1 MENIKM
7 YTEGTKLETLNI
19 DGIECYEL
27 DGVVYLKLEDIAK
40 GLGFTKAETKN
51 GKQYS
56 SVRWE
61 RVLGFLN
68 EFGFDH
74 KWAKDDF
81 IPENI
86 FYRLAMKASNAAAV
100 AFQKKIADEVIPSI
114 RKHGAYL
121 TPEKV
126 EEILLNPD
134 TIILLATRLKN
145 EQEERM
151 RLEAQIEADAPKVE
165 LAERCL
171 MASNSISL
179 NEFCKVLYRENDLE
193 IGSHRLFRFLRERK
207 VLQAN
212 NLPYQSY
219 MQRGWFDN
227 TQEQDCVGSNII
239 TYPTARITPKGQ
251 MGVLRLLK
259 KYYNPAM

>member
-27 DGVVYLKLEDIAK
+27 DGVAYLKLEAVAR
-40 GLGFTKAETKN
+40 GLGFTRVANSGNEV
-51 GKQYS
+51 
-56 SVRWE
+56 VRWE
-61 RVLGFLN
+61 RINKYLA
-68 EFGFDH
+68 EFGVPTCGH
-74 KWAKDDF
+74 DDF

-86 FYRLAMKASNAAAV
+86 FYRLAMKANNAAAE

-126 EEILLNPD
+126 EEVLLNPD

-165 LAERCL
+165 LAEQCL
-171 MASNSISL
+171 MAKNSISL

-193 IGSHRLFRFLRERK
+193 IGSHRLFRFLREHK

-212 NLPYQSY
+212 NLPYQCY
-219 MQRGWFDN
+219 MERGWFDN
-227 TQEQDCVGSNII
+227 TQEQYCVGSNII

-259 KYYNPAM
+259 KYYKPAM

>member
-165 LAERCL
+165 LAEQCL
-171 MASNSISL
+171 MAKNSISL

-193 IGSHRLFRFLRERK
+193 IGSHRLFRFLREHK

-219 MQRGWFDN
+219 MERGWFDN

-259 KYYNPAM
+259 KYYKPAM

>member
-145 EQEERM
+145 EHEERM

>member
-134 TIILLATRLKN
+134 TIISLATRLKN

>member
-165 LAERCL
+165 LAEQCL
-171 MASNSISL
+171 MAKNSISL

-193 IGSHRLFRFLRERK
+193 IGSHRLFRFLREHK

-212 NLPYQSY
+212 NLRNKIVLTATLSHI
-219 MQRGWFDN
+219 QR
-227 TQEQDCVGSNII
+227 QELPQRVRWVC
-239 TYPTARITPKGQ
+239 
-251 MGVLRLLK
+251 
-259 KYYNPAM
+259 

>member
-7 YTEGTKLETLNI
+7 YTEGTELETLNI

-27 DGVVYLKLEDIAK
+27 DGVAYLKLEDIAR
-40 GLGFTKAETKN
+40 GLGFTQTQNKK
-51 GKQYS
+51 GKTYE

-61 RVLGFLN
+61 RINQYLK
-68 EFGFDH
+68 EFGFPH
-74 KWAKDDF
+74 QWGKDDF

-86 FYRLAMKASNAAAV
+86 FYRLAMKANNAAAE

-126 EEILLNPD
+126 EEVLLNPD
-134 TIILLATRLKN
+134 TIILLATKLKN

-165 LAERCL
+165 LAEQCL
-171 MASNSISL
+171 MAQNSISL

-193 IGSHRLFRFLRERK
+193 IGSHRLFRFLREHK

-227 TQEQDCVGSNII
+227 IQKNDCVDSNIF

>member
-40 GLGFTKAETKN
+40 GLGFTRVANSGNEV
-51 GKQYS
+51 
-56 SVRWE
+56 VRWE
-61 RVLGFLN
+61 RVNKYLA
-68 EFGFDH
+68 EFGVPTCGH
-74 KWAKDDF
+74 DDF

-86 FYRLAMKASNAAAV
+86 FYRLAMKANNAAAV

-121 TPEKV
+121 TPKKV
-126 EEILLNPD
+126 EEVLLNPD

-165 LAERCL
+165 LAEQCL
-171 MASNSISL
+171 MAKNSISL

-193 IGSHRLFRFLRERK
+193 IGSHRLFRFLREHK

>member
-27 DGVVYLKLEDIAK
+27 DGVAYLKLEAVAR
-40 GLGFTKAETKN
+40 GLGFTRVANSGNEV
-51 GKQYS
+51 
-56 SVRWE
+56 VRWE
-61 RVLGFLN
+61 RVNKYLA
-68 EFGFDH
+68 EFGVPTCGH
-74 KWAKDDF
+74 DDF

-86 FYRLAMKASNAAAV
+86 FYRLAMKANNAAAE

-126 EEILLNPD
+126 EEVLLNPD

-165 LAERCL
+165 LAEQCL

>member
-27 DGVVYLKLEDIAK
+27 DGVAYLKLEAVAR
-40 GLGFTKAETKN
+40 GLGFTQIQNKK
-51 GKQYS
+51 GKTYE

-61 RVLGFLN
+61 RINQYLE
-68 EFGFDH
+68 EFGFPH
-74 KWAKDDF
+74 QWGKNDF

-86 FYRLAMKASNAAAV
+86 FYRLAMKANNAAAE

-126 EEILLNPD
+126 EEVLLNPD

-145 EQEERM
+145 E
-151 RLEAQIEADAPKVE
+151 
-165 LAERCL
+165 
-171 MASNSISL
+171 
-179 NEFCKVLYRENDLE
+179 
-193 IGSHRLFRFLRERK
+193 
-207 VLQAN
+207 
-212 NLPYQSY
+212 
-219 MQRGWFDN
+219 
-227 TQEQDCVGSNII
+227 
-239 TYPTARITPKGQ
+239 
-251 MGVLRLLK
+251 
-259 KYYNPAM
+259 

>member
-27 DGVVYLKLEDIAK
+27 DGVAYLKLEAVAR
-40 GLGFTKAETKN
+40 GLGFTQIQNKK
-51 GKQYS
+51 GKTYE

-61 RVLGFLN
+61 RINQYLE
-68 EFGFDH
+68 EFGFPHQWGKNDS
-74 KWAKDDF
+74 
-81 IPENI
+81 IPETI
-86 FYRLAMKASNAAAV
+86 FYRLAMKANNAAAE

-126 EEILLNPD
+126 EEVLLNPD

-165 LAERCL
+165 LAEQCL
-171 MASNSISL
+171 MAKNSIRL
-179 NEFCKVLYRENDLE
+179 GDFCKVLYEEEHLE
-193 IGSHRLFRFLRERK
+193 IGRHRLFSFLRERK

-219 MQRGWFDN
+219 MERGWFDVIN
-227 TQEQDCVGSNII
+227 LTVCSGND
-239 TYPTARITPKGQ
+239 TAAYPATRITPKGQ

-259 KYYNPAM
+259 KYYKPAM

>member
-40 GLGFTKAETKN
+40 GLGFTKTETKN

-126 EEILLNPD
+126 EEVLLNPD

-165 LAERCL
+165 LAEQCL
-171 MASNSISL
+171 MAKNSISL

-193 IGSHRLFRFLRERK
+193 IGSHRLFRFLREHK

-212 NLPYQSY
+212 NLPYQCY
-219 MQRGWFDN
+219 MERGWFDN

-259 KYYNPAM
+259 KYYKPAM

>member
-27 DGVVYLKLEDIAK
+27 DGVAYLKLEAVAR
-40 GLGFTKAETKN
+40 GLGFTRVANSGNEV
-51 GKQYS
+51 
-56 SVRWE
+56 VRWE
-61 RVLGFLN
+61 RVNKYLA
-68 EFGFDH
+68 EFGVPTCGH
-74 KWAKDDF
+74 DDF

-86 FYRLAMKASNAAAV
+86 FYRLAMKANNAAAE

-126 EEILLNPD
+126 EEVLLNPD

-165 LAERCL
+165 LAVQCL

-193 IGSHRLFRFLRERK
+193 IGSHRLFRFLREHK

-227 TQEQDCVGSNII
+227 IQEQDCVDSNII